1 MKVGIL
7 KESDEPRVAITPAG
21 CKALKSLGLSP
32 LVEGNSGALSGY
44 LDAEYAEFAEIAD
57 RSKIFSESDIL
68 ISINPLSLDEYKGL
82 KKDALFISMFAPYLD
97 DTLSQQLLEA
107 GYRTMSLDMIPRI
120 TIAQSMDVL
129 SSMASIAGYKAV
141 LIAADTLDK
150 YMPMMMT
157 AAGTVK
163 PAKVVILGAGVA
175 GLQAIATA
183 RRLGA
188 VVEVSD
194 PRTAVKEEVKS
205 LGGRFIEIEGAVDD
219 SGAGGYAVEQSEE
232 FLKRQRELVQQKS
245 AEADI
250 VITTAQVRGRKA
262 PMLLP
267 KETVEKMRS
276 GSVIVDLAA
285 STGGNCAFTENGKTI
300 QHNGVTIIGDSDL
313 SASMPRDASMMF
325 SNNIISYMKQFIVDG
340 QLNLDLE
347 NEIINSSLYS
357 KPEQNV

>member
-1 MKVGIL
+1 M
-7 KESDEPRVAITPAG
+7 TPNG
-21 CKALKSLGLSP
+21 CKALQELGLTP
-32 LVEGNSGALSGY
+32 LIEPGAGNFAGY
-44 LDAEYAEFAEIAD
+44 ADAEYTEFATLTERVQLIAD
-57 RSKIFSESDIL
+57 SDIL
-68 ISINPLSLDEYKGL
+68 ISISPLELAEYQNAKKGTL
-82 KKDALFISMFAPYLD
+82 MISMFAPYLD
-97 DTLSQQLLEA
+97 DTLSRQLDEA
-107 GYRTMSLDMIPRI
+107 GYKTMSLDMIPRI

-141 LIAADTLDK
+141 LLAADTLDK

-188 VVEVSD
+188 IVEVSD

-205 LGGRFIEIEGAVDD
+205 LGGKFIEIEGAVDD
-219 SGAGGYAVEQSEE
+219 SGAGGYAVEQTEE
-232 FLKRQRELVQQKS
+232 FLEKQRALVQQKS
-245 AEADI
+245 AQADI
-250 VITTAQVRGRKA
+250 VITTAQVRGRQA

-267 KETVEKMRS
+267 KETVDQMRP

-285 STGGNCAFTENGKTI
+285 STGGNCALTEDRKTI
-300 QHNGVTIIGDSDL
+300 KYKGVTVIGDSDL

-325 SNNIISYMKQFIVDG
+325 SNNIISYMKQFVKDG
-340 QLNLDLE
+340 ALNLDME
-347 NEIINSSLYS
+347 NEIINSSLYT
-357 KPEQNV
+357 KPGKDA

>member
-1 MKVGIL
+1 MKVGII
-7 KESDEPRVAITPAG
+7 KESDEPRVAIIPAG
-21 CKALKSLGLSP
+21 CKALQSLNLSP
-32 LVEGNSGALSGY
+32 LVESGSGARSGY
-44 LDAEYAEFAEIAD
+44 HDREYEEFAEIAD
-57 RSKIFSESDIL
+57 RSKIYSEADI
-68 ISINPLSLDEYKGL
+68 IITVSPLSFDAYQKCKKG
-82 KKDALFISMFAPYLD
+82 ALFISMFSPYLD
-97 DTLSQQLLEA
+97 DTLSKQLLDA
-107 GYRTMSLDMIPRI
+107 GYKSMSLDMIPRI

-129 SSMASIAGYKAV
+129 SSFASIAGYKAV
-141 LIAADTLDK
+141 LLAADTLDK

-219 SGAGGYAVEQSEE
+219 TGAGGYAVEQSEE
-232 FLKRQRELVQQKS
+232 FLARQRELVQQKS

-267 KETVEKMRS
+267 KETIDKMRS

-285 STGGNCAFTENGKTI
+285 STGGNCAFTENGKTVN
-300 QHNGVTIIGDSDL
+300 HNGVIIIGDSDL

-325 SNNIISYMKQFIVDG
+325 SNNVISYMKQFIVEG

-347 NEIINSSLYS
+347 NEIIRSSLYS
-357 KPEQNV
+357 KPEQND